1 MEGEHIQAA
10 LLLLKKARR
19 MDLVRQEALPAVRPA
34 RKVAQGI
41 AARTE
46 EASSFFTA
54 GDDDIAGTPDLYC
67 QGKRRGREVP
77 GEHPVARP
85 PWQEEQA
92 EPRAAGRSS
101 SPGLPAWRHLAADAP
116 KERCGGRGF
125 APANAAASWE
135 QRPGPSGVQP
145 VVTMRRAVRTTAGE
159 LPLRAQEVLSHGNDL
174 WREDECVLDYEET
187 SLEEGELVDD
197 GDEEIWWEQGGVGLA
212 NALSQSLQGVQV
224 QPISCG
230 KALEGVQMVRR
241 KAQERPPSLPAGEE
255 GASVTMVSVSV
266 EATDARG
273 LGAARLSKG
282 VYVAD
287 AGVGTEGTSMQEPIK
302 GTNC

>member
-19 MDLVRQEALPAVRPA
+19 MDLVRQEALPA
-34 RKVAQGI
+34 
-41 AARTE
+41 
-46 EASSFFTA
+46 
-54 GDDDIAGTPDLYC
+54 
-67 QGKRRGREVP
+67 GKRCGQGVP

-159 LPLRAQEVLSHGNDL
+159 LPLRAQEVLGHGNDL

-197 GDEEIWWEQGGVGLA
+197 GDEEIWWEQGWVGPA

-230 KALEGVQMVRR
+230 
-241 KAQERPPSLPAGEE
+241 
-255 GASVTMVSVSV
+255 
-266 EATDARG
+266 
-273 LGAARLSKG
+273 
-282 VYVAD
+282 
-287 AGVGTEGTSMQEPIK
+287 
-302 GTNC
+302 TNC